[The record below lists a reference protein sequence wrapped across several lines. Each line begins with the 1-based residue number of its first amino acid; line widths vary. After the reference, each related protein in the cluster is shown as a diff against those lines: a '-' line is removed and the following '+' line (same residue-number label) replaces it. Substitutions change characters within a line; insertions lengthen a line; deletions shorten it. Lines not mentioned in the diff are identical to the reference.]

1 MTNYLTYL
9 GVKYS
14 RPALLA
20 AIVKATMTTVVPG
33 TKFHDRHLVCSVG
46 DKVSVDMAMQHG
58 IPVLSMHDGKYF
70 VIAGTVTEEMIREG
84 FAAKFISKYNL
95 LKARLTVTK
104 PPPPTK

>member
-14 RPALLA
+14 RPALMA
-20 AIVKATMTTVVPG
+20 AIDKATMTTVVAG
-33 TKFHDRHLVCSVG
+33 TKFHNRHLVCSVG
-46 DKVSVDMAMQHG
+46 DKISVDMAMQTG

-70 VIAGTVTEEMIREG
+70 VVAGTVTEVMMRDG
-84 FAAKFISKYNL
+84 FVAKFISKYNL
-95 LKARLTVTK
+95 LKARLIVTK